1 MKNRSKW
8 FALFALL
15 SGLIVSVGAWR
26 FWSAF
31 VSPGRTKEET
41 ARILVHD
48 LKLGGRA
55 KERAIGHG
63 NDILPSLQS
72 ESSDFADLNGRNS
85 FWIAEVLGS
94 IRTQQSRSIL
104 TNLYSRTNRT
114 AKLVGAVG
122 LLQQGA
128 YPDQIDSDS
137 ILVQTVTAD
146 PNQTETQLAIIALGK
161 SKHTNALP
169 CLLDL
174 LRRQPLDYWHHAHA
188 CDAVARIGSK
198 EAIPVLIQCLKSE
211 QFHALPNAFRA
222 LIALG
227 DKNAVRFAIDRI
239 SPEIKS
245 LNSGAIVTELKK
257 VTGKSF
263 GYNRE
268 AWQKWWNSAEPQW
281 EIPKDF
287 LVPWDEQKPV
297 Y

>member
-1 MKNRSKW
+1 
-8 FALFALL
+8 
-15 SGLIVSVGAWR
+15 
-26 FWSAF
+26 
-31 VSPGRTKEET
+31 
-41 ARILVHD
+41 
-48 LKLGGRA
+48 
-55 KERAIGHG
+55 
-63 NDILPSLQS
+63 
-72 ESSDFADLNGRNS
+72 
-85 FWIAEVLGS
+85 
-94 IRTQQSRSIL
+94 
-104 TNLYSRTNRT
+104 
-114 AKLVGAVG
+114 
-122 LLQQGA
+122 
-128 YPDQIDSDS
+128 
-137 ILVQTVTAD
+137 
-146 PNQTETQLAIIALGK
+146 
-161 SKHTNALP
+161 
-169 CLLDL
+169 
-174 LRRQPLDYWHHAHA
+174 
-188 CDAVARIGSK
+188 
-198 EAIPVLIQCLKSE
+198 LKSE